1 VTELELT
8 PLRRLT
14 TALSSAVTS
23 DEVAAAILE
32 HGLLEL
38 GALAVSLW
46 LIDEDSASLVYAGGA
61 GAVPS
66 GIEKFTS
73 IPLGVDLP
81 GTIVVS
87 TREPIV
93 YGSTTERNLRWP
105 ALASIPSATDASAVL
120 PLEARDEI
128 IGCLSIGFAGER
140 EINRDELAQLLTAAD
155 HCALALD
162 RAQLFDRERR
172 SRETLEFLAE
182 ATRLMISALEPG
194 DVLDQLLNLAVPLM
208 ADWCCVFVHD
218 NGVLRPTAT
227 KIANEPLLA
236 ERILVEAAD
245 IPVGS
250 NVPVARA
257 WRTGEPEH
265 IAQPSVTLV
274 EGMFNARAA
283 EVLNLGWRD
292 VVVCPIV
299 ARGNRLGVISFAFT
313 TSDRAYSSEVLLAA
327 TGLAARAGVALDV
340 AERFARERTT
350 ASTLVAAMLPERLP
364 VVDGWSIVARYL
376 PSGDAVCGDWYDVS
390 LLPDGRLL
398 IGVGDAAGHGLPAAA
413 LMAELRNAAR
423 GLAFA
428 GHEPANLLA
437 DLSAL
442 AAQNGLDSFAT
453 AAYGRLDPA
462 TGGGSWALAGHVPP
476 LLVPAEGPH
485 RYVDMPTSPP
495 LGAETMAR
503 RHQTSRG
510 TERNAD
516 DRPDHRVVLG
526 PGDTLVLYTDGLVE
540 RRNESLDEGLARL
553 ESTVTG
559 PVRDAAELADR
570 IVAKLCQDLSDDCCL
585 LILHRD
591 APRRTDRPEPRVRE
605 PESS

>member
-8 PLRRLT
+8 PLRRLI
-14 TALSSAVTS
+14 TALSSAVSS

-46 LIDEDSASLVYAGGA
+46 LIDEDSTSLVYAGGA

-66 GIEKFTS
+66 GVEKFAS
-73 IPLGVDLP
+73 IPLGADLP

-105 ALASIPSATDASAVL
+105 DLAAIPSATAASAVL
-120 PLEARDEI
+120 PLEARAEI
-128 IGCLSIGFAGER
+128 IGCLSVGFERER
-140 EINRDELAQLLTAAD
+140 EIDRDELAQLLTAAD

-172 SRETLEFLAE
+172 ARETLEFLAE
-182 ATRLMISALEPG
+182 ATRLMVRTLEPA
-194 DVLDQLLNLAVPLM
+194 DVLDQLLDHAVPLM

-218 NGVLRPTAT
+218 NGMLRPTAT

-236 ERILVEAAD
+236 ERILAEAAD

-250 NVPVARA
+250 HLPVARA

-265 IAQPSVTLV
+265 ISQPSATLV
-274 EGMFNARAA
+274 DGLFNASAA
-283 EVLNLGWRD
+283 DVLNLGWRD

-299 ARGNRLGVISFAFT
+299 ARGHHLGVISSAFT
-313 TSDRAYSSEVLLAA
+313 TSDRRYTSEVLMAA

-340 AERFARERTT
+340 AERFTRERTT
-350 ASTLVAAMLPERLP
+350 AATLVAAMLPERLP

-390 LLPDGRLL
+390 PLPDGQLL
-398 IGVGDAAGHGLPAAA
+398 VGVGDAAGHGLPAAA

-428 GHEPANLLA
+428 GHKPANMLA

-442 AAQNGLDSFAT
+442 AAQNSLDSFAT
-453 AAYGRLDPA
+453 AAYGRVDPA
-462 TGGGSWALAGHVPP
+462 TGDGTWALAGHLPP
-476 LLVPAEGPH
+476 LLIPAEGPV
-485 RYVDMPTSPP
+485 RYVDLPLSPP
-495 LGAETMAR
+495 LGIGVAAPE
-503 RHQTSRG
+503 HQT
-510 TERNAD
+510 D
-516 DRPDHRVVLG
+516 DRTGQQDHQRDHEDHRIVLA

-540 RRNESLDEGLARL
+540 RRHESLDQGLARL
-553 ESTVTG
+553 ESTVAA
-559 PVRDAAELADR
+559 PVRDATELADR
-570 IVAKLCQDLSDDCCL
+570 VVARLCQDLSDDCCL
-585 LILHRD
+585 LVLHRHA
-591 APRRTDRPEPRVRE
+591 APAD
-605 PESS
+605 